1 MLRSL
6 NNFQKGTTFP
16 YTASASGG
24 MNRGGMGCGR
34 MDDGELPD
42 GVRPLDGSDGL
53 PDELPG
59 DRKANPA
66 QHPESDQLS
75 DADWANGRVDDGIRR
90 NESAETAEDATYETA
105 EDYIAALNGD
115 SPWIEYSAETNTAT
129 ITSLA
134 GFVRACKQPSKSVG
148 ERDQSPERRLREKD
162 KRRAAY
168 YRFYTNM
175 MWGDAHNY
183 HIALDSGAL
192 GIERCAEII
201 SALF

>member
-24 MNRGGMGCGR
+24 MTRSAMGGMGCGR

-59 DRKANPA
+59 DRTDNPA
-66 QHPESDQLS
+66 QHPESDQLT

-90 NESAETAEDATYETA
+90 NESAETAEAAIHENA
-105 EDYIAALNGD
+105 EHYIAALNGAFPPE
-115 SPWIEYSAETNTAT
+115 SNTAPKPARRP
-129 ITSLA
+129 SPAL
-134 GFVRACKQPSKSVG
+134 RASS
-148 ERDQSPERRLREKD
+148 
-162 KRRAAY
+162 RRANNPPRASANG
-168 YRFYTNM
+168 TSP
-175 MWGDAHNY
+175 
-183 HIALDSGAL
+183 LSGGCGRRINAVRP
-192 GIERCAEII
+192 ITA
-201 SALF
+201 FTPT